1 MKLSVGLISVLLTST
16 FALTVKRQNDTPLCE
31 EGDPGNLAQGPY
43 SSMSECLDVC
53 YMTET
58 SGDRVG
64 QICKGHCRGIPI
76 IGAGA
81 SYLCDTNE
89 D

>member
-1 MKLSVGLISVLLTST
+1 MKLSVGLINVLLTSAS
-16 FALTVKRQNDTPLCE
+16 ALTVKRQNDTPYCV

-43 SSMSECLDVC
+43 QSMSDCLAVC

-58 SGDRVG
+58 SGPRVG
-64 QICKGHCRGIPI
+64 LLCKGHCSGIPI

-81 SYLCDTNE
+81 SYLCDTN
-89 D
+89 DD